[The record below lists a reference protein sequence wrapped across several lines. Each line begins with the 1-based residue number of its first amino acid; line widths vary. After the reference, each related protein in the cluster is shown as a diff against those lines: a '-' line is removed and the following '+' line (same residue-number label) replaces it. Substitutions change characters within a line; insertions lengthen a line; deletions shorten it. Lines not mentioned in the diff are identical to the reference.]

1 MGCCR
6 GAGQSH
12 LHGLTWFE
20 QGVSWELLDTQG
32 TDVPR
37 AVHSLWGWLLE
48 RPSLGQGRAPSHGMG
63 QHPAGGTTPWV
74 LPVLGSSAWEA

>member
-37 AVHSLWGWLLE
+37 AVHS
-48 RPSLGQGRAPSHGMG
+48 
-63 QHPAGGTTPWV
+63 
-74 LPVLGSSAWEA
+74 